1 MAFSNSPHPSPRPT
15 RAGRFRSLGS
25 VSLLGAAILA
35 ASMFSVA
42 PVNAQGAGD
51 KAAAEALFDEGTK
64 LLKAGNYEEACKKL
78 ESSQRVD
85 PGIGTLLYLGECYKK
100 AGRTAS
106 AWATFREAASKAEAA
121 GEADRARAGKKR
133 ADELE
138 ASLSRVTFDVAEE
151 NREVED
157 LVVRQGEVVVNRA
170 LWGSPIPVDPGQLKV
185 VAEAPGY
192 ERWETTVLVAEG
204 GSAATLTIPPLVK
217 LPQAAPPPPEEP
229 PKAEPAEQV
238 TVTPEEV
245 KKPGSGQRTV
255 GLVVAGLGVVGVGVG
270 SVFGL
275 LAMQSESD
283 AREFCD
289 GATCQKGTDGVA
301 LTDDARKQ
309 ALVSTIGF
317 AAGGVLLAGGLTL
330 YFTAPKKQEAARL
343 LLTPALGGGHF
354 SYKAS
359 F

>member
-1 MAFSNSPHPSPRPT
+1 MVSSSTPSRTPRPVGT
-15 RAGRFRSLGS
+15 GRFRSLP
-25 VSLLGAAILA
+25 VVPLLGSAVFITTV
-35 ASMFSVA
+35 FSVVPA
-42 PVNAQGAGD
+42 SAQGAGD

-138 ASLSRVTFDVAEE
+138 GSLSRVTFEMAEGNLE
-151 NREVED
+151 IED
-157 LVVRQGEVVVNRA
+157 LAVRQGELPVNRA
-170 LWGSPIPVDPGQLKV
+170 LWGTPIPVDPGQLKV
-185 VAEAPGY
+185 IVEAPGY
-192 ERWETTVLVAEG
+192 ERWETTVLVGEG
-204 GSAATLTIPPLVK
+204 GSTATLSIPPLVK
-217 LPQAAPPPPEEP
+217 LPEAAPPPPEEP
-229 PKAEPAEQV
+229 PKKEPEQQV
-238 TVTPEEV
+238 SFTQEDV
-245 KKPGSGQRTV
+245 KKPGSTQKTV
-255 GLVVAGLGVVGVGVG
+255 GLVVAGIGALGVGVG

-275 LAMQSESD
+275 FAMQSESD

-289 GATCQKGTDGVA
+289 GDTCQKGTDG
-301 LTDDARKQ
+301 LTFTDKAREQ

-317 AAGGVLLAGGLTL
+317 AAGGALLAGGLTL
-330 YFTAPKKQEAARL
+330 YFTAPKKQETAQVE
-343 LLTPALGGGHF
+343 LTPTLGGGHF

>member
-1 MAFSNSPHPSPRPT
+1 MASSNTPCPSPRQT
-15 RAGRFRSLGS
+15 RARRFRSLRS
-25 VSLLGAAILA
+25 VPLFGAAIFV
-35 ASMFSVA
+35 ASTFAVA
-42 PVNAQGAGD
+42 PVKAQSASD

-121 GEADRARAGKKR
+121 GEVDRARAGKKR

-138 ASLSRVTFDVAEE
+138 ASLSRVTFEVAEE
-151 NREVED
+151 NRTTED
-157 LVVRQGEVVVNRA
+157 LTLRQGESVINRA
-170 LWGSPIPVDPGQLKV
+170 LWGTPIPVDPGQLKV
-185 VAEAPGY
+185 VADAPGY
-192 ERWETTVLVAEG
+192 ERWETTVLVGEG
-204 GSAATLTIPPLVK
+204 GSTATLTIPPLVK
-217 LPQAAPPPPEEP
+217 LPEAAPPPPEEQP
-229 PKAEPAEQV
+229 EEEPAPQV
-238 TVTPEEV
+238 TVTPEDV
-245 KKPGSGQRTV
+245 KKPGSGQKTV

-270 SVFGL
+270 SVFGI

-283 AREFCD
+283 AGEFCE
-289 GATCQKGTDGVA
+289 GATCEKGTDGVA
-301 LTDDARKQ
+301 LTDEARRQ

-343 LLTPALGGGHF
+343 ELTPTLGGGHF